1 METIREDLF
10 NFNPWWESNF
20 SPNLKKREKFLTLLR
35 NTLGKKEIFIL
46 TGLRRVGKTSVMK
59 LLIKELCNSINPKN
73 IFYISLDSISLE
85 AVPVYE
91 IVREFRK
98 INQIKRDE
106 KIYLFFDEAAYR
118 ENINAELKN
127 LYDSENAKIFVSSS
141 SSSILREKHSL
152 LTGRSKVLE
161 INPLDFFEYLD
172 FKELKAKK
180 SEQYL
185 TEKYFED
192 YMQFGGM
199 PEYVLTGDFEYLDNL
214 IDAIIYKD
222 IAFYRGI
229 KDISSL
235 KEFFRLMMERSGK
248 QVSLTKISKIIGI
261 SSETAKRFFE
271 YFQSTYL
278 IYAIERCGKL
288 NERLRAPKK
297 VYAADLG
304 IRNFVTGFRDIGAVF
319 ENLVY
324 FLIKQKSPCYI
335 YRDTIELDFFFNK
348 TLLEV
353 KYGRDLETKQQKLFD
368 EIKAD
373 RKILITG
380 INDYLKFAGEL
391 TI

>member
-10 NFNPWWESNF
+10 NFNPWWESSF
-20 SPNLKKREKFLTLLR
+20 SPNLKKREKFLALLR

-46 TGLRRVGKTSVMK
+46 TGLRRVGKTSIMK
-59 LLIKELCNSINPKN
+59 LFITELCNSINPKN
-73 IFYISLDSISLE
+73 ILYISLDSISLE
-85 AVPVYE
+85 ALPVHE

-98 INQIKRDE
+98 INQIKREE
-106 KIYLFFDEAAYR
+106 KIFLFFDEAAYR

-127 LYDSENAKIFVSSS
+127 LYDSENAKVFVSSS

-161 INPLDFFEYLD
+161 ISPLDFFEYLD

-185 TEKYFED
+185 LEKYFED
-192 YMQFGGM
+192 YMQIGGM

-248 QVSLTKISKIIGI
+248 QVSLTKISKVIGI
-261 SSETAKRFFE
+261 SSETAKRFFD

-324 FLIKQKSPCYI
+324 FLIKHKSPCYI

-353 KYGRDLETKQQKLFD
+353 KYGRDLEAKQQKLFD
-368 EIKAD
+368 EIKVD
-373 RKILITG
+373 RKILIGG
-380 INDYLKFAGEL
+380 INDYLRFAGEL
-391 TI
+391 SI